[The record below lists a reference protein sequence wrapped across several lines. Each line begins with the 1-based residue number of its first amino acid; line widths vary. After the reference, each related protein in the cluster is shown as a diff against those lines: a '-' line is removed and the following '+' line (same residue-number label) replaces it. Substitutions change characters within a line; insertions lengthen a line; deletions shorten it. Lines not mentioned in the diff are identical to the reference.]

1 MAKLQRDTTGYTPFG
16 LLIHDLCLQR
26 SMSFHK
32 LAADS
37 GMKSHASIL
46 RACRGKSV
54 PQRENILAWCNVL
67 NTTHEQRTFLLH
79 AFHYSTPEEE
89 ASGSTVEQS

>member
-1 MAKLQRDTTGYTPFG
+1 
-16 LLIHDLCLQR
+16 
-26 SMSFHK
+26 MSFHK
-32 LAADS
+32 LATDS

-54 PQRENILAWCNVL
+54 PHRENILAWCDALQVL
-67 NTTHEQRTFLLH
+67 PEQRTFLLH

-89 ASGSTVEQS
+89 NNQA